1 MDKKKENGRNEI
13 LRDLAYILEQA
24 NKARPL
30 DEVSLEEVEEVEAS
44 NSKQT
49 VTEVEKSKCRPS
61 LDSLRKR
68 PDMGYMRS
76 RSRSPLKYR
85 RSKQGNDSESPFYK
99 ENIKSDWSW
108 SRIKEEQRKPGVCR
122 RLPETCK
129 PWVGKDGRFKTCG
142 YLHPWLSQWT
152 EEISWTWPQYYFFTM
167 CNIILRA
174 WPSLWLFSSARNSYS
189 HPDLVVTQHQ
199 LFQIIWIAL
208 N

>member
-1 MDKKKENGRNEI
+1 MAEVAEDGLRGESGRSSQGGREQVPKKVKGSIEHMTEIVTKKLFDVMDKKKENGRSDL
-13 LRDLAYILEQA
+13 LREVAHILEQA

-122 RLPETCK
+122 KLPDKCK
-129 PWVGKDGRFKTCG
+129 PWVGRDGRFKTCG
-142 YLHPWLSQWT
+142 YSHPWLSQ
-152 EEISWTWPQYYFFTM
+152 
-167 CNIILRA
+167 
-174 WPSLWLFSSARNSYS
+174 
-189 HPDLVVTQHQ
+189 
-199 LFQIIWIAL
+199 
-208 N
+208 

>member
-1 MDKKKENGRNEI
+1 MAEVAEDGLRGESGRSSQGGREQVPEKVKGSIEHMTEIVTKKLFDVMDKKKENGRSDL
-13 LRDLAYILEQA
+13 LREVAHILEQA

-68 PDMGYMRS
+68 PDMGYTRS

-122 RLPETCK
+122 KLPDKCK
-129 PWVGKDGRFKTCG
+129 PWVGRDGRFKTCG
-142 YLHPWLSQWT
+142 YSHPWLSQ
-152 EEISWTWPQYYFFTM
+152 
-167 CNIILRA
+167 
-174 WPSLWLFSSARNSYS
+174 
-189 HPDLVVTQHQ
+189 
-199 LFQIIWIAL
+199 
-208 N
+208 